1 MPTASALP
9 RGLAGTWTCLDQ
21 GSAEAMY
28 EIHEDG
34 TYRRARVLMQSRS
47 SGTFT
52 FSIGDAGTVRVK
64 GTTLTVAP
72 SRGAKSLS
80 DPDSPS
86 SNYRDRP
93 LTDLEPGHTEGSES
107 RNPPTAGRSVQRV
120 SEPVPDISARTAA
133 RPASSRA
140 MGTRGGEQET

>member
-9 RGLAGTWTCLDQ
+9 RGLAGTWTGLDQ
-21 GSAEAMY
+21 ASAETMY

-80 DPDSPS
+80 EEDSPS

-93 LTDLEPGHTEGSES
+93 LTDLEPEQYAFRLAGDRLTLTASRGTVVYQREKALACPAAGSPGSAHVAE
-107 RNPPTAGRSVQRV
+107 VL
-120 SEPVPDISARTAA
+120 EP
-133 RPASSRA
+133 
-140 MGTRGGEQET
+140 

>member
-9 RGLAGTWTCLDQ
+9 RGLAGTWTSLDQ
-21 GSAEAMY
+21 GSAETMY

-80 DPDSPS
+80 DPDSPP

-93 LTDLEPGHTEGSES
+93 LTDLEPEQYAFTLAGDRLTLTAS
-107 RNPPTAGRSVQRV
+107 RGTVVYQR
-120 SEPVPDISARTAA
+120 EKA
-133 RPASSRA
+133 
-140 MGTRGGEQET
+140 